1 MRLAIGPSYRVF
13 ELHRSRRSGA
23 KKTLLH
29 QLTAENGMCHEDSGA
44 ISVVLYER

>member
-23 KKTLLH
+23 
-29 QLTAENGMCHEDSGA
+29 ENGMCHEDSGA
-44 ISVVLYER
+44 ISVMLYER